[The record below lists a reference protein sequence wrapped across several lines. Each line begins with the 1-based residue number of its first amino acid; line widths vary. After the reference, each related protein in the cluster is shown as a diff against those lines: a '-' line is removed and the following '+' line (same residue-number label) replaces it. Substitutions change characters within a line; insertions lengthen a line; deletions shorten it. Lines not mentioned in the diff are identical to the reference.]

1 VETVTLIMGRSTRS
15 DDYQDVP
22 RPIAALADEY
32 PPNFYDPPHSHKRS
46 QLVYAISG
54 VLVVTTR
61 DATFVVPPQ
70 RALWLPSGVVHEAR
84 SRGHVSLRTL
94 YLDDGAV
101 SVLPRTCMT
110 IEVSSLLRELIVEAT
125 RIPIEYDYDSRDGRV
140 RALIVDEIRS
150 ARTAPLHVPMPT
162 HPQLVRVCHAI
173 LKDPAQNDVLDDWAV
188 AAGMCRRTFTRI
200 FRSET
205 GVTFATW
212 RQNVRLVEAM
222 SRLSTGQSVTAVAFD
237 VGYSSPSAFTAMFRR
252 AFGVPPTQYFDA
264 AAPH

>member
-1 VETVTLIMGRSTRS
+1 MMPSETIRTISSGSRSAPGRPGRYHSMIEFTVPESSRAASDGSTPALTSPSATASATSDAIEASNARRRASAHRS
-15 DDYQDVP
+15 
-22 RPIAALADEY
+22 
-32 PPNFYDPPHSHKRS
+32 
-46 QLVYAISG
+46 
-54 VLVVTTR
+54 
-61 DATFVVPPQ
+61 
-70 RALWLPSGVVHEAR
+70 
-84 SRGHVSLRTL
+84 
-94 YLDDGAV
+94 V

-110 IEVSSLLRELIVEAT
+110 IEVSSLLRELIIEAT
-125 RIPIEYDYDSRDGRV
+125 RIPIEYDYNSRDGRV
-140 RALIVDEIRS
+140 MALIVDEIRS
-150 ARTAPLHVPMPT
+150 ARTAPLHVPMPH

-264 AAPH
+264 APPH

>member
-1 VETVTLIMGRSTRS
+1 MGRSTRG

-22 RPIAALADEY
+22 RPVAALADEY

-46 QLVYAISG
+46 QLVYAIDG

-61 DATFVVPPQ
+61 EATYVVPPQ
-70 RALWLPSGVVHEAR
+70 RALWVPAGVVHEAR
-84 SRGHVSLRTL
+84 TRGHVSLRTL
-94 YLDDGAV
+94 YLDDAAATG
-101 SVLPRTCMT
+101 LPLTCMT

-140 RALIVDEIRS
+140 MTLIVDEIRG
-150 ARTAPLHVPMPT
+150 ARTAPLHVPMPK

-188 AAGMCRRTFTRI
+188 AASMCRRTFTRI
-200 FRSET
+200 FRHET
-205 GVTFATW
+205 GITFATW

-252 AFGVPPTQYFDA
+252 AFGVPPTQFFVDA
-264 AAPH
+264 APPH